1 MAKANNEFKE
11 IISKERCFSVLK
23 TRVSDKYLLLIK
35 VRTKATDIEDII
47 KVLGVSVEPAGI
59 RVEGDAATL
68 KLVKSTARNLIPLV
82 IPKASK
88 KDIIFGEVFS
98 LDPVFNTVE
107 ADINKDLY
115 EKDIKYLL
123 EEDIRSILKAKSID
137 DTLYTYTTIAIKN
150 EYDLDKIL
158 KPLPEGYD
166 KYDEAVTSRMSN
178 RTSYASYDGT
188 HDDKIYRALKRG
200 KHVILVGEPG
210 TGKTTDVEIVASKHQ
225 IPMLNALAH
234 KDFTNGDILGEQ
246 ATNSSGKIA
255 FISGNGAYVTQH
267 GGIYFIDEAT
277 SSPCIAS
284 TLNALA
290 DDTSIIQLPNGELI
304 KKNPNAR
311 YVLSYNPGA
320 NETFMLPEST
330 TSRFKV
336 IYYKQITEG
345 QFLDRMV
352 RHCGGFS
359 NTKFLKELYKV
370 FIKAS
375 EYCKSCNY
383 SVSINSRLY
392 ADFLNEILED
402 DTVSIHAWYEAYSSI
417 FSYVLYAREQIEA
430 SQIPDLDKVAEPWVD
445 KLYEIY
451 HEADTVNEDT
461 TSGGFEIDTAIVED
475 MDEVE
480 DYLADLGFSA

>member
-23 TRVSDKYLLLIK
+23 TRVSDKYLLLVK
-35 VRTKATDIEDII
+35 VVTPSNNIEDKI
-47 KVLGVSVEPAGI
+47 KLLGVTSGKDVTVEAD
-59 RVEGDAATL
+59 VATL
-68 KLVKSTARNLIPLV
+68 KLLKSKVRELIPLV
-82 IPKASK
+82 IPKAGK
-88 KDIIFGEVFS
+88 KEILFSEVSS
-98 LDPVFNTVE
+98 LDPALYIIE
-107 ADINKDLY
+107 GDINKELY
-115 EKDIKYLL
+115 EKGYKYLIKD
-123 EEDIRSILKAKSID
+123 EVEAILDAKSID
-137 DTLYTYTTIAIKN
+137 HTIYTYTTIVIKN
-150 EYDLDKIL
+150 EYDLAKIL

-255 FISGNGAYVTQH
+255 FISGNGAYVTQY

-336 IYYKQITEG
+336 IYYEQITEV
-345 QFLDRMV
+345 QFIDRMV
-352 RHCGGFS
+352 RHCGDFS

-375 EYCKSCNY
+375 DYCKSCNY

-417 FSYVLYAREQIEA
+417 FSHMLYAREQIDA
-430 SQIPDLDKVAEPWVD
+430 SQISDLDKIAEPWVD

-451 HEADTVNEDT
+451 HEADIVDEETS
-461 TSGGFEIDTAIVED
+461 SGGFTIDTAVVEE
-475 MDEVE
+475 MDSVD
-480 DYLADLGFSA
+480 DYLNNSLGFGE